1 LTFAAAWPIIGKS
14 QATPY
19 MAQIMEL
26 VKGTISATSNSNE
39 LVMVCSIPMV
49 QGYFSIVDL
58 QRWTT
63 TLEEIIG
70 NKRNA
75 AHQYALE
82 GMCLVFKHM
91 LDKHQEQHEEVIS
104 AAPTADDL
112 QSYLAFYSAAVGTIK

>member
-1 LTFAAAWPIIGKS
+1 
-14 QATPY
+14 

-26 VKGTISATSNSNE
+26 VKGTISATSNSDE

-49 QGYFSIVDL
+49 QGYFSIADL

-63 TLEEIIG
+63 TLEEVIG

-82 GMCLVFKHM
+82 GMCLMFKHM
-91 LDKHQEQHEEVIS
+91 LDKHQEQHQEVVS
-104 AAPTADDL
+104 SAPTGDDL
-112 QSYLAFYSAAVGTIK
+112 QAYLAFYAAAITTDSSFFQ

>member
-1 LTFAAAWPIIGKS
+1 
-14 QATPY
+14 

-112 QSYLAFYSAAVGTIK
+112 QSYLAFYSAAIGAIK